1 MVDLIRTTEEP
12 NYRRVMSR
20 TVILELH
27 CRDIL
32 ESLSVD
38 ILQSLDDF
46 EWQKQLR
53 FNMQA
58 DKVVVK

>member
-1 MVDLIRTTEEP
+1 
-12 NYRRVMSR
+12 MSR

>member
-1 MVDLIRTTEEP
+1 MIRTTEEP